1 MQILSWRVTAV
12 LHMAKLHT
20 RQDYVLYD
28 VAPMMASLGCF
39 LDIMNA
45 FMRSISNASSTDM
58 GEMPLITGC

>member
-1 MQILSWRVTAV
+1 M